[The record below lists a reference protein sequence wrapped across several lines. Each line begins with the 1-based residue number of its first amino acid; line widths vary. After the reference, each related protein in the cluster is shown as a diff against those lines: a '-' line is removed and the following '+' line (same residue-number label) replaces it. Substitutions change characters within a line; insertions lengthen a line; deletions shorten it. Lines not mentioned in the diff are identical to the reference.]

1 MAYKL
6 YTKADVG
13 DNMLLVVGHLP
24 DNTKRLKI
32 QRETLDVLTIT
43 HYGSYDM
50 VHLKSTVKRSHSKN
64 TVVTLVAAAASKPKA
79 KPKHVLNF
87 AKANKVYL
95 GSSRVVAV
103 YLGDRLIWSDKNS
116 SGTKTVSVVGS
127 LDIRQSQKMLY
138 LYLIASD
145 IADVKSKRIKSIS
158 LNGNGVKLSSA
169 AQISFEDS
177 DYYCLVTIE
186 RIANIKEIKNI
197 AQKNTLTLDF

>member
-13 DNMLLVVGHLP
+13 DNMLLVAGRPLP
-24 DNTKRLKI
+24 DDTKRLKI

-64 TVVTLVAAAASKPKA
+64 TVVTPVAAAASKPKA

-145 IADVKSKRIKSIS
+145 VADVKSKRIKSIAI
-158 LNGNGVKLSSA
+158 NGVKLSST
-169 AQISFEDS
+169 AQISFEGS
-177 DYYCLVTIE
+177 SYYYLVTIKQV
-186 RIANIKEIKNI
+186 ANIKEIKNI
-197 AQKNTLTLDF
+197 ASKNKITLEF

>member
-13 DNMLLVVGHLP
+13 DNLLLVSGHLP

-32 QRETLDVLTIT
+32 RRETLDVLTIT
-43 HYGSYDM
+43 HYQTYDM
-50 VHLKSTVKRSHSKN
+50 VHLKSSVKRSYSKN
-64 TVVTLVAAAASKPKA
+64 TVVTAVAAAASKPKV
-79 KPKHVLNF
+79 KPKQVLNF
-87 AKANKVYL
+87 AKATKVYI
-95 GSSRVVAV
+95 GSTRVVAV
-103 YLGDRLIWSDKNS
+103 YMGDRLLWSDKDS

-145 IADVKSKRIKSIS
+145 IADVKSKRIKSIAI
-158 LNGNGVKLSSA
+158 NDVKLSSA

-186 RIANIKEIKNI
+186 RVANIKEIKNI
-197 AQKNTLTLDF
+197 ASKNKITLEF

>member
-13 DNMLLVVGHLP
+13 DNMLLVAGRPLP
-24 DNTKRLKI
+24 DDTKRLKI

-50 VHLKSTVKRSHSKN
+50 VHLKSTVKKAYSKN
-64 TVVTLVAAAASKPKA
+64 TVVTPVSAAASKPKA

-87 AKANKVYL
+87 AKANKVYI
-95 GSSRVVAV
+95 GSTRVIAV
-103 YLGDRLIWSDKNS
+103 YLGDRLIWSDKHS

-138 LYLIASD
+138 LYLIAPD
-145 IADVKSKRIKSIS
+145 VADVKSKRIKSIAI
-158 LNGNGVKLSSA
+158 NGVKLSST
-169 AQISFEDS
+169 AQISFEGS
-177 DYYCLVTIE
+177 SYYYLVTIKQV
-186 RIANIKEIKNI
+186 ANIKEIKNI
-197 AQKNTLTLDF
+197 A

>member
-13 DNMLLVVGHLP
+13 DNMLLVAGRPLP
-24 DNTKRLKI
+24 DDTKRLKI

-43 HYGSYDM
+43 HYGSYDR
-50 VHLKSTVKRSHSKN
+50 VDLKSTVKKAYSKN
-64 TVVTLVAAAASKPKA
+64 TVVTPVAAAASKPKA

-87 AKANKVYL
+87 AKASKIYL
-95 GSSRVVAV
+95 GSTRVIAV
-103 YLGDRLIWSDKNS
+103 YLADRLIWSDKDS

-145 IADVKSKRIKSIS
+145 VAAVKSKRIKSIVI
-158 LNGNGVKLSSA
+158 NGVKLSSA

-186 RIANIKEIKNI
+186 RVANIREVKNI
-197 AQKNTLTLDF
+197 AQKNKLTLEF

>member
-32 QRETLDVLTIT
+32 QRETLDVLSIT
-43 HYGSYDM
+43 HYSSYDM
-50 VHLKSTVKRSHSKN
+50 VQLKSTVKRSHSKN
-64 TVVTLVAAAASKPKA
+64 TVVTPVAAAASKPKV
-79 KPKHVLNF
+79 KQKHVLNF
-87 AKANKVYL
+87 AKATKVYI
-95 GSSRVVAV
+95 GSTRVIAV
-103 YLGDRLIWSDKNS
+103 YLGDRLIWSDKHS

-145 IADVKSKRIKSIS
+145 VAAVKSKRIKSIAI
-158 LNGNGVKLSSA
+158 NDVKLSSA

-186 RIANIKEIKNI
+186 QISNIREIKNI
-197 AQKNTLTLDF
+197 ASKNKITLEF

>member
-32 QRETLDVLTIT
+32 QRETLDVLSIT
-43 HYGSYDM
+43 HYSSYDM
-50 VHLKSTVKRSHSKN
+50 VQLKSTVKRSHSKN
-64 TVVTLVAAAASKPKA
+64 TVVTPVTAAASKPKA

-87 AKANKVYL
+87 AKTTKVYL
-95 GSSRVVAV
+95 GSSRIVAV
-103 YLGDRLIWSDKNS
+103 YLGDRLIWSDKDS
-116 SGTKTVSVVGS
+116 SGSKTVSVVGS

-145 IADVKSKRIKSIS
+145 IADVKSKRIKSIAI
-158 LNGNGVKLSSA
+158 NGVNLSSA
-169 AQISFEDS
+169 AQINFEDS

-186 RIANIKEIKNI
+186 RVANIKEIKNI
-197 AQKNTLTLDF
+197 AQKNKLTLEF

>member
-13 DNMLLVVGHLP
+13 DNLLLVSGHLP

-32 QRETLDVLTIT
+32 RRETLDVLTIT
-43 HYGSYDM
+43 HYQTYDM
-50 VHLKSTVKRSHSKN
+50 VHLKSSVKRSYSKN
-64 TVVTLVAAAASKPKA
+64 TVVTAVAAAASKPKV
-79 KPKHVLNF
+79 KPKQVLNF
-87 AKANKVYL
+87 AKATKVYI
-95 GSSRVVAV
+95 GSTRVVAV
-103 YLGDRLIWSDKNS
+103 YMGDRLLWSDKDS

-145 IADVKSKRIKSIS
+145 IADVKSKRIKSIAI
-158 LNGNGVKLSSA
+158 NDVKLSSA

-177 DYYCLVTIE
+177 DYYCLVTIKQ
-186 RIANIKEIKNI
+186 ISNIKEIKNI
-197 AQKNTLTLDF
+197 AQKNKLTLEF

>member
-13 DNMLLVVGHLP
+13 DNMLLVVGYLP

-64 TVVTLVAAAASKPKA
+64 TVVTPVAAAASKPKV
-79 KPKHVLNF
+79 KQKHVLNF
-87 AKANKVYL
+87 AKAIKVYI
-95 GSSRVVAV
+95 GSTRVIAV
-103 YLGDRLIWSDKNS
+103 YLGDRLIWSDKHS

-145 IADVKSKRIKSIS
+145 VAAVKSKRIKSIAI
-158 LNGNGVKLSSA
+158 NGVKLSSA

-186 RIANIKEIKNI
+186 RVANIKEIKNI
-197 AQKNTLTLDF
+197 ASKNKITLEF

>member
-6 YTKADVG
+6 YTKADIG
-13 DNMLLVVGHLP
+13 NNMLLVSGHLP

-43 HYGSYDM
+43 HYQSYDM
-50 VHLKSTVKRSHSKN
+50 IHLKSTVKRSHSKN
-64 TVVTLVAAAASKPKA
+64 TVVTPVAAAASKPKA

-87 AKANKVYL
+87 AKTTKVYL
-95 GSSRVVAV
+95 GSSRIVAV
-103 YLGDRLIWSDKNS
+103 YLGDRLIWSDKDS
-116 SGTKTVSVVGS
+116 SGSKTVSVVGS

-145 IADVKSKRIKSIS
+145 VADVKIKRIKSIS
-158 LNGNGVKLSSA
+158 INGVKLSSA

-186 RIANIKEIKNI
+186 RVANIREVKNI
-197 AQKNTLTLDF
+197 AQKNKITLEF

>member
-32 QRETLDVLTIT
+32 QRETLDVLSIT
-43 HYGSYDM
+43 HYSSYDM
-50 VHLKSTVKRSHSKN
+50 VHLKSSVKKAYSKN
-64 TVVTLVAAAASKPKA
+64 TVVTSVAAAASKPKV
-79 KPKHVLNF
+79 KQKHVLNF
-87 AKANKVYL
+87 AKATKVYI
-95 GSSRVVAV
+95 GSTRVIAV
-103 YLGDRLIWSDKNS
+103 YLGDRLIWSDKHS

-145 IADVKSKRIKSIS
+145 VAAVKSKRIKSIAI
-158 LNGNGVKLSSA
+158 NDVKLSSA

-186 RIANIKEIKNI
+186 QISNIREIKNI
-197 AQKNTLTLDF
+197 ASKNKITLEF

>member
-13 DNMLLVVGHLP
+13 DNMLFVAGRPLP
-24 DNTKRLKI
+24 DDTKRLKI

-50 VHLKSTVKRSHSKN
+50 VHLKSTVKKAYSKN
-64 TVVTLVAAAASKPKA
+64 TVVTPVAAAASKPKA

-87 AKANKVYL
+87 AKANKVYI

-145 IADVKSKRIKSIS
+145 VADVKIKRIKSIS
-158 LNGNGVKLSSA
+158 INGVKLSSA
-169 AQISFEDS
+169 AQINFEDS
-177 DYYCLVTIE
+177 DYYCLVTIKQ
-186 RIANIKEIKNI
+186 ISNIKEIKNI
-197 AQKNTLTLDF
+197 AQKN

>member
-13 DNMLLVVGHLP
+13 DNLLLVSGHLP

-32 QRETLDVLTIT
+32 RRETLDVLTIT
-43 HYGSYDM
+43 HYQTYDM
-50 VHLKSTVKRSHSKN
+50 VHLKSSVKRSYSKN
-64 TVVTLVAAAASKPKA
+64 TVVTAVAAAASKPKV
-79 KPKHVLNF
+79 KPKQVLNF
-87 AKANKVYL
+87 AKATKVYI
-95 GSSRVVAV
+95 GSTRVVAV
-103 YLGDRLIWSDKNS
+103 YMGDRLLWSDKDS

-145 IADVKSKRIKSIS
+145 VADVKSKRIKSIAI
-158 LNGNGVKLSSA
+158 NGVKLSSA

-177 DYYCLVTIE
+177 DYYCLVTIKQ
-186 RIANIKEIKNI
+186 ISNIKEIKNI
-197 AQKNTLTLDF
+197 AQKNKLTLEF

>member
-13 DNMLLVVGHLP
+13 DNMLLVAGRPLP
-24 DNTKRLKI
+24 DDTKRLKI

-50 VHLKSTVKRSHSKN
+50 VHLKSTVKKAYSKN
-64 TVVTLVAAAASKPKA
+64 TVVTPVSAAASKPKA

-87 AKANKVYL
+87 ANANKVYI
-95 GSSRVVAV
+95 GSTRVVAV
-103 YLGDRLIWSDKNS
+103 YLGDRLIWSDKHS

-138 LYLIASD
+138 LYLIAPD
-145 IADVKSKRIKSIS
+145 VADVKSKRIKSIAI
-158 LNGNGVKLSSA
+158 NGVKLSST
-169 AQISFEDS
+169 AQISFEGS
-177 DYYCLVTIE
+177 SYYYLVTIKQV
-186 RIANIKEIKNI
+186 ANIKEIKNI
-197 AQKNTLTLDF
+197 ASKNKITLEF

>member
-32 QRETLDVLTIT
+32 QRETLDVLSIT

-50 VHLKSTVKRSHSKN
+50 VHLKSSVKKAYSKN
-64 TVVTLVAAAASKPKA
+64 TVVTSVAAAASKPKV
-79 KPKHVLNF
+79 KQKHVLNF
-87 AKANKVYL
+87 AKATKVYI
-95 GSSRVVAV
+95 GSTRVIAV
-103 YLGDRLIWSDKNS
+103 YLGDRLIWSDKHS

-145 IADVKSKRIKSIS
+145 VAAVKSKRIKSIAI
-158 LNGNGVKLSSA
+158 NDVKLSSA

-186 RIANIKEIKNI
+186 QISNIREIKNI
-197 AQKNTLTLDF
+197 ASKNKITLEF

>member
-32 QRETLDVLTIT
+32 QRETLDVLSIT
-43 HYGSYDM
+43 HYSSYDM
-50 VHLKSTVKRSHSKN
+50 VQLKSTVKRSHSKN

-95 GSSRVVAV
+95 GSTRVIAV
-103 YLGDRLIWSDKNS
+103 YLGDRLLWSDKHS
-116 SGTKTVSVVGS
+116 SGNKTVSVVGS

-145 IADVKSKRIKSIS
+145 IADVKSKRIKSIAI
-158 LNGNGVKLSSA
+158 NGVNLSSA
-169 AQISFEDS
+169 AQINFEDS

-186 RIANIKEIKNI
+186 RVANIKEIKNI
-197 AQKNTLTLDF
+197 AQKNKITLEF

>member
-13 DNMLLVVGHLP
+13 DNMLLVAGRPLP
-24 DNTKRLKI
+24 DDTKRLKI

-50 VHLKSTVKRSHSKN
+50 VHLKSTVKKAYSKN
-64 TVVTLVAAAASKPKA
+64 TVVTPVSAAASKPKA

-87 AKANKVYL
+87 ANANKVYI
-95 GSSRVVAV
+95 GSTRVIAV
-103 YLGDRLIWSDKNS
+103 YLGDRLIWSDKHS

-138 LYLIASD
+138 LYLIAPD
-145 IADVKSKRIKSIS
+145 VADVKSKRIKSIAI
-158 LNGNGVKLSSA
+158 NGVKLSST
-169 AQISFEDS
+169 AQISFEGS
-177 DYYCLVTIE
+177 SYYYLVTIKQV
-186 RIANIKEIKNI
+186 ANIKEIKNI
-197 AQKNTLTLDF
+197 ASKNKITLEF

>member
-32 QRETLDVLTIT
+32 RRETLDVLSIT
-43 HYGSYDM
+43 HYQTYDM
-50 VHLKSTVKRSHSKN
+50 VHLKSSVKKAYSKN
-64 TVVTLVAAAASKPKA
+64 TVVTAVAAAASKPKA
-79 KPKHVLNF
+79 KPKQVLNF
-87 AKANKVYL
+87 AKATKVYI
-95 GSSRVVAV
+95 GSSRIVAV
-103 YLGDRLIWSDKNS
+103 YLGDRLIWSDKHS
-116 SGTKTVSVVGS
+116 SGNKTVSVIGS

-145 IADVKSKRIKSIS
+145 VADVKSKHIKSIS
-158 LNGNGVKLSSA
+158 INGVKLSSA

-177 DYYCLVTIE
+177 DYYCLVTIKQ
-186 RIANIKEIKNI
+186 ISNIREIKNI
-197 AQKNTLTLDF
+197 ASKNKITLEF

>member
-6 YTKADVG
+6 YTKTDVG

-50 VHLKSTVKRSHSKN
+50 VHLKSTVKKAYSKN
-64 TVVTLVAAAASKPKA
+64 TVVTPVSAAASKPKA

-87 AKANKVYL
+87 AKANKVYI
-95 GSSRVVAV
+95 GSTRVIAV
-103 YLGDRLIWSDKNS
+103 YLGDRLIWSDKHS

-145 IADVKSKRIKSIS
+145 VADVKSKRIKSIAI
-158 LNGNGVKLSSA
+158 NGVKLSST
-169 AQISFEDS
+169 AQISFEGS
-177 DYYCLVTIE
+177 SYYYLVTIKQV
-186 RIANIKEIKNI
+186 ANIKEIKNI
-197 AQKNTLTLDF
+197 ASKNKITLEF

>member
-32 QRETLDVLTIT
+32 QRETLDVLSIT
-43 HYGSYDM
+43 YYGSYDM
-50 VHLKSTVKRSHSKN
+50 VHLKSSVKKAYSKN
-64 TVVTLVAAAASKPKA
+64 TVVTSVAAAASKPKV
-79 KPKHVLNF
+79 KQKHVLNF
-87 AKANKVYL
+87 AKATKVYI
-95 GSSRVVAV
+95 GSTRVIAV
-103 YLGDRLIWSDKNS
+103 YLGDRLIWSDKHS

-158 LNGNGVKLSSA
+158 LNGVKLSSA

>member
-13 DNMLLVVGHLP
+13 DNMLLVAGRLP
-24 DNTKRLKI
+24 NDTKRLKI
-32 QRETLDVLTIT
+32 RRETLDVLSIT

-50 VHLKSTVKRSHSKN
+50 VHLKSSVKKAYSKN
-64 TVVTLVAAAASKPKA
+64 TVVTAVTAAASKPKA
-79 KPKHVLNF
+79 NPKHALNF
-87 AKANKVYL
+87 AKATKVYI
-95 GSSRVVAV
+95 GSTRVIAV
-103 YLGDRLIWSDKNS
+103 YLGDRLIWSDKHS

-158 LNGNGVKLSSA
+158 LNGVKLSSA

>member
-6 YTKADVG
+6 YTKADAG
-13 DNMLLVVGHLP
+13 DNMLLIVGHLP

-43 HYGSYDM
+43 HYSSYDM

-64 TVVTLVAAAASKPKA
+64 TVVTAVTAAANKPKV
-79 KPKHVLNF
+79 KPKQVLNF

-95 GSSRVVAV
+95 SSTRVVAV
-103 YLGDRLIWSDKNS
+103 YLGDRLIWSDKHS
-116 SGTKTVSVVGS
+116 SGNKTVSVVGS

-145 IADVKSKRIKSIS
+145 VADVKSKRIKSIAI
-158 LNGNGVKLSSA
+158 NGVKLSSA

-186 RIANIKEIKNI
+186 RVANIRDVKNI
-197 AQKNTLTLDF
+197 AQKNKLTLEF

>member
-13 DNMLLVVGHLP
+13 DNMLFVAGRPLP
-24 DNTKRLKI
+24 DDTKRLKI

-50 VHLKSTVKRSHSKN
+50 VHLKSTVKKAYSKN
-64 TVVTLVAAAASKPKA
+64 TVVTPVAAAASKPKA

-87 AKANKVYL
+87 AKANKVYI

-145 IADVKSKRIKSIS
+145 VADVKIKRIKSIS
-158 LNGNGVKLSSA
+158 INGVKLSSA
-169 AQISFEDS
+169 AQINFEDS
-177 DYYCLVTIE
+177 DYYCLVTIKQ
-186 RIANIKEIKNI
+186 ISNIKEIKNI
-197 AQKNTLTLDF
+197 AQKNKLTLEF

>member
-13 DNMLLVVGHLP
+13 DNILLVVGHLP

-32 QRETLDVLTIT
+32 RRETLDVLSIT

-50 VHLKSTVKRSHSKN
+50 VHLKSSVKKAYSKN
-64 TVVTLVAAAASKPKA
+64 TVVTSVAAAASKPKV
-79 KPKHVLNF
+79 KQKHVLNF
-87 AKANKVYL
+87 AKATKVYI

-103 YLGDRLIWSDKNS
+103 YLADRLLWSDKDS

-138 LYLIASD
+138 LYVLASD
-145 IADVKSKRIKSIS
+145 VADVKSKRIKSIAI
-158 LNGNGVKLSSA
+158 NGVKLSST
-169 AQISFEDS
+169 AQISFEGS
-177 DYYCLVTIE
+177 SYYYLVTIKQV
-186 RIANIKEIKNI
+186 ANIKEIKNI
-197 AQKNTLTLDF
+197 AQKNKLTLEF

>member
-6 YTKADVG
+6 YTKTDVG
-13 DNMLLVVGHLP
+13 DNMLLIAGRPLP
-24 DNTKRLKI
+24 DDTKRLKI
-32 QRETLDVLTIT
+32 RRETLDVLSIT

-50 VHLKSTVKRSHSKN
+50 VHLKSSVKKAYSKN
-64 TVVTLVAAAASKPKA
+64 TVVTAVAAAASKPKA
-79 KPKHVLNF
+79 KPKQVLNF
-87 AKANKVYL
+87 AKATKVYL
-95 GSSRVVAV
+95 GSSRIVAV
-103 YLGDRLIWSDKNS
+103 YLGDRLIWSDKDS

-145 IADVKSKRIKSIS
+145 VAAVKSKRIKSIVI
-158 LNGNGVKLSSA
+158 NGVKLSSA
-169 AQISFEDS
+169 AQISFEGS

-197 AQKNTLTLDF
+197 ASKNKITLEF